1 MPKNS
6 SAAHYNQPPWMQGAY
21 AAPMGMQT
29 DYAAHTGVP
38 LANRHRGN
46 YMVQPV
52 MYPMPAS
59 QPQAVPQYVTVPVS
73 ALHMNG
79 HSHGHKSKK
88 QRAAERLNAARK
100 LLKGNSMD
108 FTTKEDKEMALNSLM
123 SRPQIQVHGV
133 DELKVILSRYID
145 KKHWLDANVETIVSA
160 MTTTE
165 LGDFIGEWTPAKFAT
180 KHPKFFRKMVKKA
193 LQSAKS
199 YVKRHVAKNEVHVAP
214 PAAEK
219 ADARFT
225 SMRF

>member
-1 MPKNS
+1 
-6 SAAHYNQPPWMQGAY
+6 MQGAY

-88 QRAAERLNAARK
+88 QRAAERLNAAHK
-100 LLKGNSMD
+100 LVRGNGVAD
-108 FTTKEDKEMALNSLM
+108 FTNRETKETALAAVMGHS
-123 SRPQIQVHGV
+123 QIQVHGI
-133 DELKVILSRYID
+133 DELKVILPRYIG
-145 KKHWLDANVETIVSA
+145 KKGWLEANVATIVSA
-160 MTTTE
+160 MTGPSDDFT
-165 LGDFIGEWTPAKFAT
+165 GDWTPAKYAA
-180 KHPKFFRKMVKKA
+180 KHPKIFRKIVGNA
-193 LQSAKS
+193 LRNAKR
-199 YVKRHVAKNEVHVAP
+199 YEKRHAAGGAITLAP
-214 PAAEK
+214 PAAER